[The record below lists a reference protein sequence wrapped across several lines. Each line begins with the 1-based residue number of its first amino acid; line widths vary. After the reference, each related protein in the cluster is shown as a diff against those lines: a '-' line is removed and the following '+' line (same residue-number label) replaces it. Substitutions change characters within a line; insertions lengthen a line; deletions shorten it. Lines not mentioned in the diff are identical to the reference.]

1 MPKITWPHQ
10 HRGCWWISLVNT
22 WRPRQNGR
30 HFPDD
35 IFKCI
40 FFNEN
45 VWIVIKISLKFVPK
59 GPINDIS
66 ALVQIMAWRRS
77 LPEPMLVSLLTHIC
91 TTLPDWVNSLCVKS
105 FGRHVFMN
113 MHFDGLV
120 QDCSNSSALAVG
132 LLQSCTKP
140 SIYTFYTRPWHW
152 NCTGWRY
159 TPSSMTSNI
168 LNSLSSG
175 DMELGQHWLRWWL
188 VAWRYQAITW
198 ANVDLSSVR
207 SLGIHLRS
215 LSLDDVKNQS
225 IKQDWKLHF

>member
-1 MPKITWPHQ
+1 MH
-10 HRGCWWISLVNT
+10 H
-22 WRPRQNGR
+22 
-30 HFPDD
+30 
-35 IFKCI
+35 
-40 FFNEN
+40 
-45 VWIVIKISLKFVPK
+45 
-59 GPINDIS
+59 S
-66 ALVQIMAWRRS
+66 AWLS
-77 LPEPMLVSLLTHIC
+77 Y
-91 TTLPDWVNSLCVKS
+91 NSLCVKS

-132 LLQSCTKP
+132 LLQSCAKP

-175 DMELGQHWLRWWL
+175 HMELGQHWLRWWL

-215 LSLDDVKNQS
+215 LSLDRCEEPINKTRLKIALLKSRSPRAQWVNICCQYGRPGVMFPLRICQVSLKTKWEWPLITCEYQGS
-225 IKQDWKLHF
+225 LLLT